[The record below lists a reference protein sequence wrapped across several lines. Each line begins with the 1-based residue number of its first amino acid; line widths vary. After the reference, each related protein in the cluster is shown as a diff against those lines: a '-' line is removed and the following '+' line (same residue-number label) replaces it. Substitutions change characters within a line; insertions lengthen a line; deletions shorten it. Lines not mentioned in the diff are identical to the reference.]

1 MRFVSCFAFAATLAA
16 LAGIAHAVE
25 PVRQIAIMVQ
35 PYYVAAATPDGAPK
49 VEVGASFSGLLA
61 SPGHDDILAAR
72 DKLTAAPDLV
82 TPMTMMVLAI
92 RLYDVGERDEAVF
105 WFYAAKDRAIT
116 LFDVIDGAAARL
128 GGVQDAIGA
137 FVQLAG
143 PAINGY
149 AFCDIANQQ
158 AIRARALAWLPE
170 HPYGV
175 LTMEKLPA
183 RPGGRAANLARS
195 IAGIVDGAAKESA
208 YLADPQNRAAFM
220 ATRAKNEMEAKF
232 CWK

>member
-1 MRFVSCFAFAATLAA
+1 MATMLASAAVAA
-16 LAGIAHAVE
+16 E
-25 PVRQIAIMVQ
+25 PVRRIAISVQ
-35 PYYVAAATPDGAPK
+35 PYYVAAATPDGAPE
-49 VEVGASFSGLLA
+49 VDVGASFSGLLA
-61 SPGHDDILAAR
+61 STGRADILAAR
-72 DKLTAAPDLV
+72 DKLAAAPDLV

-116 LFDVIDGAAARL
+116 LFDVIDAAGARL

-149 AFCDIANQQ
+149 AFCDVANQQ

-170 HPYGV
+170 HPYAV

-183 RPGGRAANLARS
+183 LPGDRGENLARS
-195 IAGIVDGAAKESA
+195 IATITDGAAKETA
-208 YLADPQNRAAFM
+208 YLADPQNLAAFM
-220 ATRAKNEMEAKF
+220 AARARNEMDSRF